1 MPTRLIDTNAFRA
14 LRAHADAI
22 RAVPLLELVKTPGR
36 VAAMEHEAAGLFVDL
51 SKNRVNGEI
60 LSLLAQLANEREL
73 SGAITAM
80 FGGEKLNL
88 TEARSVLHVA
98 LRNRSER
105 PIVVDGADVM
115 PGVRAV
121 LAKMEDLVG
130 RVRSGRWVGATGER
144 ITDVVNIGIGGS
156 DLGPHMVCEA
166 LEPYWNTKKEG
177 AIRPHFV
184 SNVDGAHLART
195 LKDLRPETTLFLVA
209 SKTFTTEETILNAK
223 SARAWLTSS
232 LPPSAGGDAAVPKHF
247 IALSTNAKEV
257 AAFGI
262 DVANMLEF
270 WDWVGGRYSLWSA
283 IGTSIAL
290 AVGFDRFVELLE
302 GAHAMD
308 EHFRT
313 APIETNVPALMGLL
327 GVWYAAF
334 FDAHSHA
341 VLPYDQSLH
350 RFAAWLQQGDMESNG
365 KSVTR
370 EGERI
375 TGYTTGPIVWG
386 EPGTNGQH
394 AFYQLLHQGTRL
406 VPCDFVAPLRSH
418 HALNGASDRHHA
430 MLLANLVAQSEA
442 LMIGKSIEAVRA
454 ELRAE
459 GKDDATIERLAEHKV
474 FEGNR
479 PSNVVLFEKL
489 EPRTLGALLALYEH
503 RIFVQGWIWNVNSF
517 DQWGVEL
524 GKKLARTVLA
534 EIEGGADA
542 AHDPSTTSLIARVR
556 SARGSSA

>member
-1 MPTRLIDTNAFRA
+1 MTTRFPETQAYAA
-14 LRAHADAI
+14 LRAHADTL
-22 RAVPLLELVKTPGR
+22 RHVPLVEIANAPGR
-36 VAAMEHEAAGLFVDL
+36 LATMQHDVAGLFVDL
-51 SKNRVNGEI
+51 SKNRANDAT
-60 LSLLAQLANEREL
+60 LALLAQLARERDL
-73 SGAITAM
+73 AGGIAAMFSGAKI
-80 FGGEKLNL
+80 NL
-88 TEARSVLHVA
+88 TEQRAVLHVA
-98 LRNRSER
+98 LRNRSDR

-115 PGVRAV
+115 PGVREV
-121 LAKMEDLVG
+121 LAKMKDLVD
-130 RVRSGRWVGATGER
+130 RVRSGRWRGATGER

-166 LEPYWNTKKEG
+166 LEPHWNTHEEG

-195 LKDLRPETTLFLVA
+195 LKGLRPETTLFLVA
-209 SKTFTTEETILNAK
+209 SKTFTTEETIANAR
-223 SARAWLTSS
+223 SARAWLTAS
-232 LPPSAGGDAAVPKHF
+232 LGDGAVPSHF
-247 IALSTNAKEV
+247 VALSTNAKEV

-290 AVGFDRFVELLE
+290 AIGFDRFVELLE

-313 APIETNVPALMGLL
+313 APIESNVPALMALL
-327 GVWYAAF
+327 GVFYASF
-334 FDAHSHA
+334 FDAHTHA

-365 KSVTR
+365 KSVER
-370 EGERI
+370 EGRPI
-375 TGYTTGPIVWG
+375 RDYTTGPIVWG

-406 VPCDFVAPLRSH
+406 VPCDFVAPLRSPY
-418 HALNGASDRHHA
+418 ALDGARDRHHA

-442 LMIGKSIEAVRA
+442 LMIGKSIDTVRA

-459 GKDDATIERLAEHKV
+459 GKATEEIERLAPHKV

-479 PSNVVLFEKL
+479 PSNVIFFDRL

-524 GKKLARTVLA
+524 GKKLAKTVLT
-534 EIEGGADA
+534 ELEGGPEAPHDA
-542 AHDPSTTSLIARVR
+542 STASLVARVR
-556 SARGSSA
+556 AARRGGGV

>member
-22 RAVPLLELVKTPGR
+22 RPVPLLELVKTPGR
-36 VAAMEHEAAGLFVDL
+36 VAAMQHEAAGLFVDL
-51 SKNRVNGEI
+51 SKNRVSDET

-73 SGAITAM
+73 SGAIAAM
-80 FGGEKLNL
+80 FGGETLNL
-88 TEARSVLHVA
+88 TEGRSVLHVA

-105 PIVVDGADVM
+105 PIVSDGTDVM

-313 APIETNVPALMGLL
+313 APIQKNVPALMALL

-370 EGERI
+370 EGQRI
-375 TGYTTGPIVWG
+375 AGYTTGPIVWG

-406 VPCDFVAPLRSH
+406 VPCDFVAPLRSPY
-418 HALNGASDRHHA
+418 ALNGGADRHHA

-442 LMIGKSIEAVRA
+442 LMIGKSIDTVRA

-459 GKDDATIERLAEHKV
+459 GKDEATVARLAEHKV

-479 PSNVVLFEKL
+479 PSNVVLFDRL
-489 EPRTLGALLALYEH
+489 DPRALGALLALYEH

-534 EIEGGADA
+534 EIEGGPDTG
-542 AHDPSTTSLIARVR
+542 HDPSTASLVARVR
-556 SARGSSA
+556 ASRGSSA